1 MGLEEPKAASA
12 GFGVATSAMECA
24 VSAVNAASK
33 NMQAMAGECFE
44 ISKQSFEHATQTWEK
59 LRGAHGMDEVMT
71 IQSNYVKEAIENA
84 TQHARKFGELM
95 AALPAEVT
103 TTYQDAWLKAMN
115 AGMEAMQSAGKTAS
129 ETVASY
135 SDAARRSSPVY
146 ERRETA

>member
-1 MGLEEPKAASA
+1 MGLEDPKAA
-12 GFGVATSAMECA
+12 GFGVAMSAMECA

-33 NMQAMAGECFE
+33 NMQAVAGECFE

-95 AALPAEVT
+95 AAFPTEVT
-103 TTYQDAWLKAMN
+103 KTYQDAWLKAMN
-115 AGMEAMQSAGKTAS
+115 AGMEAMQSDGKTAS

-135 SDAARRSSPVY
+135 SEAARKSSPVY
-146 ERRETA
+146 GHRESA